1 MPRGMT
7 DRQIARMKGR
17 WFKDY
22 LKIYEIKGATG
33 DRENRVQ
40 VDTSNCR
47 YVGAGGSTLSA
58 TGQSQQYDSS
68 VYIASQTLHNRRNAS
83 YRYVVSVS
91 KSRNRRTD
99 PDGPAEQEREVKLQP
114 VQFDEFRDPDGN
126 LICMIARCQ
135 NAKD

>member
-22 LKIYEIKGATG
+22 VKIYRIKGITS
-33 DRENRVQ
+33 DRENRTLI
-40 VDTSNCR
+40 DTSNCL
-47 YVGAGGSTLSA
+47 YVGESGSTLGA
-58 TGQSQQYDSS
+58 QGQTQQFSS
-68 VYIASQTLHNRRNAS
+68 TVYIASQTLANDRNAS
-83 YRYVVSVS
+83 YRLIVSVS

-99 PDGPAEQEREVKLQP
+99 PDGPAEQDREVKLQAI
-114 VQFDEFRDPDGN
+114 QIDEKRDPDGN
-126 LICMIARCQ
+126 LICMVVRCQ